1 MSKDRPVIKG
11 IVFDFDG
18 LMVDTESAAYESWM
32 EIYREH
38 HCELPFTEWAAVLGG
53 SGTEFDPCAYLEQ
66 QVGSPIDH
74 VAIRERRTKRKAAL
88 VAEQPLLPGVIDYVE
103 EADRRKLKL
112 AVASS
117 SGRRWVVGHLERLGV
132 AHRFDAIK
140 TADDVERV
148 KPAPDLY
155 LAAVAALGL
164 KPYEAIALEDAPN
177 GLHAAKRAGLFCV
190 AIPNALTGRLPLD
203 HADLRLVSLA
213 HTPLDALLAAV
224 EERLER

>member
-1 MSKDRPVIKG
+1 VR
-11 IVFDFDG
+11 
-18 LMVDTESAAYESWM
+18 
-32 EIYREH
+32 
-38 HCELPFTEWAAVLGG
+38 
-53 SGTEFDPCAYLEQ
+53 
-66 QVGSPIDH
+66 
-74 VAIRERRTKRKAAL
+74 
-88 VAEQPLLPGVIDYVE
+88 LPGTAGGQPHRPCGDQGTPHQTQGGAGGGATVAAWCDDYVE